1 MNDVPRGLLRDTLRC
16 RMTPGP
22 SAGCIDSQTLAAWSD
37 GALNA
42 REREAVEAH
51 ASECAQ
57 CQALLAAMVRSA
69 PPALPSRWWRPSTFG
84 WLAPLAAAAAAILL
98 WINLPGSTQRSTTD
112 AVTPS
117 VAPAA
122 GSSVVVPPP
131 SSAVVPPPSASPS
144 SPPPQVADRAVGSRT
159 PTRARAATAP
169 PQSAASLPVPPAIA
183 EAAAIAQKK
192 EAPQTAEPSSAT
204 KGAPAETRDMLS
216 VPPLPP
222 PSAAPVAAKSDA
234 PAPTAV
240 ASAEPRMRS
249 KLDATA
255 PLDMIKAVGP
265 IDIGSPDAS
274 VRWRIFPPP
283 GGRVARSIDGGATWQ
298 VQSANVTVALT
309 AGAAPAAT
317 VCWLVGAGGTVV
329 LSTDGRTWQRV
340 PFPETI
346 DLVAVRASDAANA
359 SVTTA
364 DGRTFSTSD
373 GGKIWRQP

>member
-1 MNDVPRGLLRDTLRC
+1 MNDVPRGMLRDTLRS
-16 RMTPGP
+16 RMTPAP
-22 SAGCIDSQTLAAWSD
+22 SAGCVDSQTLAAWSD

-42 REREAVEAH
+42 HEREAVEAH

-57 CQALLAAMVRSA
+57 CQALLAAMVRTA

-98 WINLPGSTQRSTTD
+98 WINLPGSTERSTTD
-112 AVTPS
+112 ALTPS

-122 GSSVVVPPP
+122 RSSVVAPPP
-131 SSAVVPPPSASPS
+131 SSAVGPPPSASPS
-144 SPPPQVADRAVGSRT
+144 STPPQVVDRAAGSRM

-169 PQSAASLPVPPAIA
+169 PQSAASLPAPPPATA
-183 EAAAIAQKK
+183 ETAAIAQKK
-192 EAPQTAEPSSAT
+192 EAPQTPEPSAAT
-204 KGAPAETRDMLS
+204 KGAPAETRDMVS
-216 VPPLPP
+216 VRPLPP
-222 PSAAPVAAKSDA
+222 PSATPVATKSDA
-234 PAPTAV
+234 SSAA
-240 ASAEPRMRS
+240 AAAAEPRLRS

-274 VRWRIFPPP
+274 VRWRIFPAP

-317 VCWLVGAGGTVV
+317 VCWLVGAAGTVV
-329 LSTDGRTWQRV
+329 VSTDGRTWQRV